1 MRRTDLIRK
10 VQRAARAK
18 GLSFQLLRGSG
29 DHEIWSLDGM
39 RVSIPRHNEIN
50 ERTGKGVY
58 RTLDEK
64 LGKDWWR

>member
-1 MRRTDLIRK
+1 M
-10 VQRAARAK
+10 
-18 GLSFQLLRGSG
+18 LRGSG

-50 ERTGKGVY
+50 ERTGQGIN
-58 RTLDEK
+58 RTLEEK